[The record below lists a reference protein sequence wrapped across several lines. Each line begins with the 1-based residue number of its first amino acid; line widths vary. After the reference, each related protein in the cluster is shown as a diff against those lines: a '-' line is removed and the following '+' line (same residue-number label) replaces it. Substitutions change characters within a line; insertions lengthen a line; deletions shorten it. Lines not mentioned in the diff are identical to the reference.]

1 MSNNFIHEI
10 TVDSFGYEFY
20 GSTGAVQLNAVL
32 SAQTSVSISE
42 NVDFYLNE
50 ELSANFNAQ
59 FSVATV
65 VIVTAGIN
73 VNIITQASALPVL
86 VVPASASIIAS
97 FGIELYS
104 LERFN
109 SSIIE
114 DSFNIRPF
122 FMIDDL
128 PLSEHNRTTSSS
140 TQILNVSN
148 SNWKGAKSIYYKKN
162 GVKRTFT
169 FQWKMLPGKRDNTVD
184 NNLGRNGVIDKAN
197 DPSVHTLEIKNLD
210 TDGLTPYTT
219 EVYNVLV
226 TEYSETLIRRD
237 LVGDDY
243 YWDCNLSLQEV

>member
-1 MSNNFIHEI
+1 MSDNFIHEI
-10 TVDSFGYEFY
+10 TVSSFGYDLY
-20 GSTGAVQLNAVL
+20 GFNGAVQMDATL
-32 SAQTSVSISE
+32 SAQTSVSILE

-50 ELSANFNAQ
+50 QLSSEFDCNFDA
-59 FSVATV
+59 FAVA
-65 VIVTAGIN
+65 IVTAGVN
-73 VNIITQASALPVL
+73 VNVITQASVLPVL
-86 VVPASASIIAS
+86 MVPAAASIVAS

-109 SSIIE
+109 PSIIE
-114 DSFNIRPF
+114 DSFNIKPF
-122 FMIDDL
+122 FIIDDL

-148 SNWKGAKSIYYKKN
+148 NNWKGAKSVYYKKN

-169 FQWKMLPGKRDNTVD
+169 FQWRMLPGKRDNTVD